1 MLITHLVELW
11 LGDCPQLSDHLGQQI
26 TCKLEEAD
34 VTESEIG
41 MTELSHVSRCISI
54 EGDMTAIENVG
65 CCGSRS
71 LAQWTARIVLDPHS
85 AEVHRVGRVSDPA
98 LSRKES

>member
-1 MLITHLVELW
+1 MSP
-11 LGDCPQLSDHLGQQI
+11 G
-26 TCKLEEAD
+26 
-34 VTESEIG
+34 
-41 MTELSHVSRCISI
+41 VSPLI

-85 AEVHRVGRVSDPA
+85 AEVHRCREGERA
-98 LSRKES
+98 LSPMGLDLSAGRLATHTLHREKHHETESDYRT